1 MNVDERKWNG
11 QVGQENKSELAS
23 SLAIVALPGREPCP
37 NQGAVL
43 QASHLSVEDEGSG
56 FNSFSK
62 AIVAHERLREMRKS
76 AAIMPAHK

>member
-23 SLAIVALPGREPCP
+23 SLAIVALPVREPCP

-43 QASHLSVEDEGSG
+43 QASHLSAEDERSGSTH
-56 FNSFSK
+56 F
-62 AIVAHERLREMRKS
+62 RKQ
-76 AAIMPAHK
+76 